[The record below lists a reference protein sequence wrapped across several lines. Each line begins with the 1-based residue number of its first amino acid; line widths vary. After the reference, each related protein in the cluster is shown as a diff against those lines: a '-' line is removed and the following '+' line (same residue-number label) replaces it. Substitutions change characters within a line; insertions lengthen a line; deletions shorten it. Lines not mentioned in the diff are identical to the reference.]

1 MFSNTYFH
9 ILVKAVEAD
18 VLDRWSAANAAFNG
32 PRMLGTGGYS
42 KIKRLLEKSLV
53 ADANKM
59 TAKDLDTMVERAAG
73 LFEMLKC
80 K

>member
-59 TAKDLDTMVERAAG
+59 TAKDLKALLDSSAS
-73 LFEMLKC
+73 LFDMLKC